1 MCNSYAFYAVKN
13 INADES
19 PVTSFL
25 YCLTYVSYSDALPQ
39 LLTSGIF
46 PFYKQ
51 VSMWDLKG
59 KGSR

>member
-1 MCNSYAFYAVKN
+1 MCNNYAFYAVKN

-19 PVTSFL
+19 PITSFL

-51 VSMWDLKG
+51 VSM
-59 KGSR
+59 